1 MFHPLSAENTRSHP
15 EVDWETYR
23 ILLDELHQENPQK
36 NTGFCCMLTYLTS
49 YFNKIFA
56 EVGGT
61 CVTTVTYASQIVTL
75 SIEGVK
81 ECRNTVIVVGTLVC
95 GLFPVLILDP
105 ERDDCL

>member
-1 MFHPLSAENTRSHP
+1 MKN
-15 EVDWETYR
+15 
-23 ILLDELHQENPQK
+23 QENPQK

-61 CVTTVTYASQIVTL
+61 CVTTVTYAFQIVTL

-95 GLFPVLILDP
+95 GLFPVLIPDP